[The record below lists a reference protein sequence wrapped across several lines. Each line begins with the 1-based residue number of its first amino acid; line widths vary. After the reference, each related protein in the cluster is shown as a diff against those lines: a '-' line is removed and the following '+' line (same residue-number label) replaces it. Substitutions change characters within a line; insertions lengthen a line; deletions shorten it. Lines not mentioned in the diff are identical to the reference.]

1 MILLQGPKDPV
12 LPIKCFSWRYLF
24 NLFLKLRH
32 SKFEKKIF
40 HLFWRYWVNI
50 KSSGIFSNFVAFWEN
65 FNFNV
70 VVFIRIR
77 IIEFIFIFQGFC
89 ERNKDVF
96 YDDLIELMQSSS
108 SVFIRKLFPEDLVE
122 KAKNR
127 KRPITAG
134 AKIKSQVS
142 I

>member
-1 MILLQGPKDPV
+1 MLL
-12 LPIKCFSWRYLF
+12 FSF
-24 NLFLKLRH
+24 Q
-32 SKFEKKIF
+32 IQ
-40 HLFWRYWVNI
+40 
-50 KSSGIFSNFVAFWEN
+50 
-65 FNFNV
+65 
-70 VVFIRIR
+70 
-77 IIEFIFIFQGFC
+77 IIEFLSIFQGFC

>member
-1 MILLQGPKDPV
+1 MCNPPAATRHHNLIKLWILLPLRAIYFRTFQCEIPCTK
-12 LPIKCFSWRYLF
+12 YLNPNI
-24 NLFLKLRH
+24 NL
-32 SKFEKKIF
+32 I
-40 HLFWRYWVNI
+40 I
-50 KSSGIFSNFVAFWEN
+50 
-65 FNFNV
+65 NV
-70 VVFIRIR
+70 VVCIRIT
-77 IIEFIFIFQGFC
+77 IIEFLSIFQGFC

-108 SVFIRKLFPEDLVE
+108 SEFIRKLFPEDLVE